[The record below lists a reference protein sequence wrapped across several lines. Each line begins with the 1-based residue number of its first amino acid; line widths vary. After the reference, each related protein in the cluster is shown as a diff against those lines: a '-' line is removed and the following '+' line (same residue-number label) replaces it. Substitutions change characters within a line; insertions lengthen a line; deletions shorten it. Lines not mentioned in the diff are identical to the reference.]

1 MILRVTSESD
11 LAIGPPMSL
20 VCQHCKDSRATVHI
34 TDVMPDQRER
44 HLCQNCAEK
53 EGIIIKQHALSTNAI
68 LQQFMKHNAAQS
80 VVEDLSCPKC
90 GMSFREFQLKGQL
103 GCPNDYQV
111 FSEVLSSLIERAHEG
126 ATHHVGK
133 SPVTAE
139 AAVRKQTG
147 LLRLQRAL
155 RAAVEDEDYEVAA
168 RVRDQIRVLE
178 SP

>member
-1 MILRVTSESD
+1 
-11 LAIGPPMSL
+11 MSL

-44 HLCQNCAEK
+44 HLCQDCAEK
-53 EGIIIKQHALSTNAI
+53 EGIIIKQHSLSTNAI
-68 LQQFMKHNAAQS
+68 LQQFMKHKTAKS
-80 VVEDLSCPKC
+80 VAEDLSCPKC

-103 GCPNDYQV
+103 GCPHDYEV
-111 FSEVLSSLIERAHEG
+111 FGAVLSSLIERAHEG

-133 SPVTAE
+133 SPVTAD
-139 AAVRKQTG
+139 ATVRKQTG

-155 RAAVEDEDYEVAA
+155 REAVEHEDYEGAA

>member
-1 MILRVTSESD
+1 M
-11 LAIGPPMSL
+11 
-20 VCQHCKDSRATVHI
+20 HI
-34 TDVMPDQRER
+34 TDVMPEQRER
-44 HLCQNCAEK
+44 HLCQDCAEK
-53 EGIIIKQHALSTNAI
+53 EGIIIKQHPLTTNAI
-68 LQQFMKHNAAQS
+68 LQQFMKQKTAKNVA
-80 VVEDLSCPKC
+80 EDLSCPKC

-103 GCPNDYQV
+103 GCPHDYEV
-111 FSEVLSSLIERAHEG
+111 FGEVLASLIERAHEG

-133 SPVTAE
+133 SPTTAD

-155 RAAVEDEDYEVAA
+155 REAVEDEDYEVAA

>member
-1 MILRVTSESD
+1 M
-11 LAIGPPMSL
+11 
-20 VCQHCKDSRATVHI
+20 HI
-34 TDVMPDQRER
+34 TDVMPEQRER
-44 HLCQNCAEK
+44 HLCQDCDEK
-53 EGIIIKQHALSTNAI
+53 EGIIIKQHPLTTNAI
-68 LQQFMKHNAAQS
+68 LQQFMKQKTAKNVA
-80 VVEDLSCPKC
+80 EDLSCPKC

-103 GCPNDYQV
+103 GCPHDYEV
-111 FSEVLSSLIERAHEG
+111 FGEVLASLIERAHEG

-133 SPVTAE
+133 SPTTAD

-155 RAAVEDEDYEVAA
+155 REAVEDEDYEVAA